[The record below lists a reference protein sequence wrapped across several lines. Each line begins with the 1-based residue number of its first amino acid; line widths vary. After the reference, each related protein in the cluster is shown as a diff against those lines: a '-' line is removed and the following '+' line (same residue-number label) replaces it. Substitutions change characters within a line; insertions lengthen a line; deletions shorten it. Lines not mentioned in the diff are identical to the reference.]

1 MDIERF
7 TFYIALFNPV
17 WAVQAVRSVFS
28 ISGRIR
34 PHTYVITGAVTDLAS
49 AALHWAMVLDL
60 SLYAQ
65 YTGIVG
71 FRLIFL
77 IVAIIETIELA
88 SLAVRTLIRKMEYVG
103 A

>member
-1 MDIERF
+1 
-7 TFYIALFNPV
+7 
-17 WAVQAVRSVFS
+17 
-28 ISGRIR
+28 
-34 PHTYVITGAVTDLAS
+34 
-49 AALHWAMVLDL
+49 MVLDL